1 MVRKLAITG
10 LVALL
15 FLSACGS
22 DEPASPQDPAPLPC
36 AEPADPA
43 PDLTLT
49 GLDGEV
55 VSIHAQRCQKVLLL
69 DFWAMWCG
77 PCREG
82 LPLLQELHD
91 TYADQGL
98 LVLAV
103 NLAEDADA
111 VRAFMA
117 NAGYTFPVLLDPDGL
132 APAQYDVWSIPRQV
146 IVDAAGEVRF
156 DRIGLNAIEDLDH
169 HTIIPALLAELE
181 P

>member
-1 MVRKLAITG
+1 MVRRLAVVSI
-10 LVALL
+10 VAL
-15 FLSACGS
+15 FLVSACGS
-22 DEPASPQDPAPLPC
+22 DDPASPQEPTPLPC

-43 PDLTLT
+43 PDLTLMNLE
-49 GLDGEV
+49 GQDI
-55 VSIHAQRCQKVLLL
+55 SIHGQRCQKVLLL

-103 NLAEDADA
+103 NLAEDPDA

-117 NAGYTFPVLLDPDGL
+117 DAGYTFPVLLDPGDL
-132 APAQYDVWSIPRQV
+132 ARTEYEVTSIPRQI

-156 DRIGLNAIEDLDH
+156 DRTGLYGIEDLDH
-169 HTIIPALLAELE
+169 HAIIPALLAELE